1 MLESQLENNIIQLL
15 VKEGYTH
22 IYGPDMLYDP
32 RDVVY
37 TDGNIQPTPPP
48 YARTSLEE
56 VILRDNLEQ
65 SLLKLNPNTPY
76 EAIQQAIKQIINIHS
91 IDQTANNESFHNYI
105 TNGIEVE
112 YLKDGNLI
120 GKRITLIDYDNPE
133 NNEYLCINQYVI
145 QYNNIIKRPDI
156 ILFINGLPLVGIE
169 LKNPE
174 DENATLESAYQ
185 QFQTYKNYIPLLYD
199 YNSLLVIS
207 DGVDAKYGSL
217 TAPLTRFMTW
227 KTKDGIQEDPITE
240 PQINT
245 LVKGLLNPIPLLEII
260 KDFTVFEKDK
270 KYDEETG
277 LTKIETIK
285 KIAGYHQYFA
295 VKKAIIST
303 TQASSQEGNGK
314 AGVMWHTQGSGKSLS
329 MVFYAGKIVQTL
341 NNPTIVVITD
351 RNDLDDQLFDTF
363 AASKQLLRQE
373 PVQAKS
379 RSDLR
384 KLLNTTGGGIIFT
397 TIQKFSPFEDEDT
410 YPLLSE
416 RKNIIVI
423 ADEAHRSQYG
433 FSAKTQYIK
442 DETGN
447 EIGTKTT
454 YGYAKYLRDALP
466 KASFIGFTGTPI
478 EKEDHSTPAVFGN
491 YIDIYDI
498 SQAVEDGATVKIYYE
513 SRLAKVHLKE
523 EYKQELDEVVDEI
536 EESESTTATE
546 KAKAKW
552 TKLEAIVGHEER
564 IKDIAQD
571 ILTHFESREEAFKGK
586 AMIVCMSRRIAVE
599 MYDEIVKLKP
609 EWHSENKE
617 EGNIKVVMTSSSTD
631 PLNWQIH
638 HTTKDDRKQLAQ
650 RFKDPDDPLQIVIV
664 RDMWLT
670 GFDAPCVTTMYID
683 KPMQGHTL
691 MQTIA
696 RVNRVYKEKQGGLIV
711 DYIGIA
717 SDLKEAL
724 AIYSESGGKG
734 SPTLDINEAVAVMK
748 EKYEIV
754 QNLLWGFDYK
764 KYFKE
769 NVNEKLTTILETQ
782 EYILGKD
789 NGKGKDEYVKYV
801 TELSKAFALVV
812 PNPEAMKIKDEVGF
826 FQAIKARLVKYEP
839 GEGGRSDRDIETAI
853 RQIVDKAVVSEGVID
868 IYAEAGIK
876 NPDISILSD
885 EFLEEVRN
893 IKYKNLSV
901 ELLKKLLNDEI
912 KIRGKKNFLQSKKLS
927 EMLQDAIKR
936 YQNNVL
942 TSVQVIEE
950 LIKIAKELKDEDNK
964 LEELGLT
971 TDEVAFY
978 DALANN
984 ESAKNVL
991 GDDVLRE
998 IAQDLLKQI
1007 KKNASIDWTIR
1018 ESVRAKLRILVKR
1031 TLRKYNYPPDKQANA
1046 TEMVLKQAE
1055 LLTENS
1061 LSN

>member
-1 MLESQLENNIIQLL
+1 MTESQLENNIIQLL
-15 VKEGYTH
+15 ENEGYTH
-22 IYGPDMLYDP
+22 IYGPTIAPDI
-32 RDVVY
+32 
-37 TDGNIQPTPPP
+37 TTTE
-48 YARTSLEE
+48 RTSFEE
-56 VILRDNLEQ
+56 VILKQRLINAVN
-65 SLLKLNPNTPY
+65 KLNPNIPE
-76 EAIQQAIKQIINIHS
+76 EAKQQAIKQIIKIHS

-112 YLKDGNLI
+112 YLKDGYLKGTRVI
-120 GKRITLIDYDNPE
+120 LVDYEHPE
-133 NNEYLCINQYVI
+133 NNEWLCINQYVI
-145 QYNNIIKRPDI
+145 QYNNLIKRPDI
-156 ILFINGLPLVGIE
+156 ILFVNGLPLVGIE

-174 DENATLESAYQ
+174 DENATLESAYH

-227 KTKDGIQEDPITE
+227 KTKDGIQEDPVTE

-245 LVKGLLNPIPLLEII
+245 LVKGLLNPTTLLEII
-260 KDFTVFEKDK
+260 KDFTVFEKEK
-270 KYDEETG
+270 KYDDETG
-277 LTKIETIK
+277 LTRIETTK

-295 VKKAIIST
+295 VKKAIQST
-303 TQASSQEGNGK
+303 IQASSETGNGK

-329 MVFYAGKIVQTL
+329 MVFYTGKIVQTL
-341 NNPTIVVITD
+341 NNPTVVVITD

-363 AASKQLLRQE
+363 ASSKQLLRQE
-373 PVQAKS
+373 PIQAKT
-379 RSDLR
+379 RQNLR
-384 KLLNTTGGGIIFT
+384 ELLNTTGGGIIFT

-433 FSAKTQYIK
+433 FGAKTKYVK
-442 DETGN
+442 DEEGN
-447 EIGTKTT
+447 EVGTKTT
-454 YGYAKYLRDALP
+454 YGNAKYLRDALP
-466 KASFIGFTGTPI
+466 HASFIGFSGTPI
-478 EKEDHSTPAVFGN
+478 EKEDRSTPAVFGN

-513 SRLAKVHLKE
+513 SRLAKIHLKE
-523 EYKQELDEVVDEI
+523 EYKQELDEIVNEI

-552 TKLEAIVGHEER
+552 TKLEAIVGHDER
-564 IKDIAQD
+564 VKDIAKD
-571 ILTHFESREEAFKGK
+571 ILEHFTAREEAFQGK
-586 AMIVCMSRRIAVE
+586 AMIVCMSRRIAVK
-599 MYDEIVKLKP
+599 MYDEITKLKP
-609 EWHSENKE
+609 EWHSENKQ

-638 HTTKDDRKQLAQ
+638 HTTKEDRRNLAE
-650 RFKDPDDPLQIVIV
+650 RFKNPEDQLQIVIV

-670 GFDAPCVTTMYID
+670 GFDAPCVTTMYVD

-691 MQTIA
+691 MQAIA

-724 AIYSESGGKG
+724 AIYADNGGKG
-734 SPTLDINEAVAVMK
+734 KPTLDINEAVAVMK

-754 QNLLWGFDYK
+754 QNLLWGYEYK
-764 KYFKE
+764 RYFTTD
-769 NVNEKLTTILETQ
+769 VNDKLRVLLETQ
-782 EYILGKD
+782 EFILGKD
-789 NGKGKDEYVKYV
+789 NGKGKDEFIKYV
-801 TELSKAFALVV
+801 MELSKAFALVV
-812 PNPEAMKIKDEVGF
+812 PNVEAMKIKEEVGF
-826 FQAIKARLVKYEP
+826 FQAVKARLVKYEP
-839 GEGGRSDRDIETAI
+839 IGEGRSDQDIETAI
-853 RQIVDKAVVSEGVID
+853 RQLVDKAVVSEGVID
-868 IYAEAGIK
+868 IYKEAGIK
-876 NPDISILSD
+876 NPDISILSED
-885 EFLEEVRN
+885 FLEEIKN
-893 IKYKNLSV
+893 IKYKNLSI

-912 KIRGKKNFLQSKKLS
+912 KIRLKSNFLRGKKIS
-927 EMLQDAIKR
+927 EMLQETIKK
-936 YQNNVL
+936 YQNNIL
-942 TSVQVIEE
+942 TSVEVLNE
-950 LIKIAKELKDEDNK
+950 LIKIAQDIQREDAHTK
-964 LEELGLT
+964 ELGLT
-971 TDEVAFY
+971 EEEVAFY

-984 ESAKNVL
+984 MSAKDLL
-991 GDDVLRE
+991 GDKVLRE
-998 IAQDLLKQI
+998 IAQDLLNQI

-1055 LLTENS
+1055 LLTQNTLNS
-1061 LSN
+1061 